1 MSSFNY
7 RAGLGSV
14 GQYQMSGIPYAT
26 ASLRI
31 PKFTGTEFVEVAF
44 PSVTRWV
51 TVINDATGSNKP
63 LRVGFSESGVMGGR
77 NTLSL
82 ERSYFVLNNGES
94 FTGEWR
100 LKSLF
105 LIGVSSIKHDSSGD
119 LLPITVTGIGIPTTA
134 SVIAGLTGIGTGSLQ
149 GNWTGSAGV

>member
-1 MSSFNY
+1 MSTFNY

-26 ASLRI
+26 SSLRV
-31 PKFTGTEFVEVAF
+31 PRFTGTEIIEVAF
-44 PSVTRWV
+44 PTVTRWV

-63 LRVGFSESGVMGGR
+63 MRVGFSESGIQGGS
-77 NTLSL
+77 NSLEL

-105 LIGVSSIKHDSSGD
+105 LLGAGPVFHDSSGD
-119 LLPITVTGIGIPTTA
+119 IDVNQTVGNETTA
-134 SVIAGLTGIGTGSLQ
+134 SVLAGLTGISTGSLQ